1 MVEAPEERTVGF
13 RSTLEVDSSYIVDPA
28 HRACGLDHI
37 RECGP
42 DRRAAAPYERFG
54 ATRR

>member
-1 MVEAPEERTVGF
+1 MVEAPEGRITGF
-13 RSTLEVDSSYIVDPA
+13 RSTLEVDRSCIVDPA

-42 DRRAAAPYERFG
+42 DQRAAAPYEQFG
-54 ATRR
+54 AKRR